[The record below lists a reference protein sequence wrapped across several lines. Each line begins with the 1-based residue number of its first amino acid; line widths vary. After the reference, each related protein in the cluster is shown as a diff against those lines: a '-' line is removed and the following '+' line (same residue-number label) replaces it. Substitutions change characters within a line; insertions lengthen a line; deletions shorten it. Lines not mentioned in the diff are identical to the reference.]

1 MSPGSNNERIA
12 MGDQEIRN
20 IANNCQTT
28 IATLL
33 DTTKDGD
40 SHVKDLVNERDVEEM
55 QERFDQWVGNLGAL
69 QASKSPLS
77 LEHRLRN
84 SPMVKNVI
92 LRTLADLYDSIQ
104 AGMNT

>member
-1 MSPGSNNERIA
+1 

-20 IANNCQTT
+20 IAKGCQTA
-28 IATLL
+28 IAVLL
-33 DTTKDGD
+33 AATKDDD
-40 SHVKDLVNERDVEEM
+40 SHVKDLVNEREIEEM

-69 QASKSPLS
+69 QAPKSPLS

-92 LRTLADLYDSIQ
+92 LRTLADLYDSVQ
-104 AGMNT
+104 SGWNP